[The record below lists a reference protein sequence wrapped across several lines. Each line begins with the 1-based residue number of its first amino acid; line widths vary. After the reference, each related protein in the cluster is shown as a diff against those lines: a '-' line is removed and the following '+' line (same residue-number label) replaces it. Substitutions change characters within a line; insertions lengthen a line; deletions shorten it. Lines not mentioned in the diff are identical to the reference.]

1 MFQPMNFQGESGL
14 LNGHLFQKL
23 ILLKIF
29 EIWLPFEKYLNGL
42 VLRIIPDVYWAPR
55 ITVMI
60 ASCILLIAFFFIVYL
75 IFEDLK
81 VSFVSALWI
90 VCHPWYA
97 WLSGTPMLEMYY
109 LSFLFV
115 GLVFLFY
122 WLKTLNNSLLF
133 WAGVSFLF
141 ASGFHV
147 QSWLYINSIIILT
160 VAFYIHRNKLNTLTL
175 GWLTGFLFLSNLFI
189 LSYEIF
195 ELITKGSLF
204 AFLQGHTNY
213 SKIFYG
219 GYNVSLLDKLLY
231 YPFLIIQNISPVS
244 WILIITAL
252 FLLWR
257 QAELKFRWFPFSLC
271 VVTLIINSIMNVFS
285 VPATAAPG
293 RYSIFFVL
301 QLAPYISYTVVL
313 PIANPS
319 GITKYY
325 RVIGTILFLL
335 AILGSTN
342 KIYEFPNGMS
352 NDAIQVGKFIKSRL
366 DSITSDKIGYMV

>member
-1 MFQPMNFQGESGL
+1 MCSRRNLSKTTVY
-14 LNGHLFQKL
+14 LFILIGIKL
-23 ILLKIF
+23 IIQLTLYRKGFISVSADEF
-29 EIWLPFEKYLNGL
+29 SRGIRAAKWALIPKVDIAKDFNEIWLPFEKYLNGL

-147 QSWLYINSIIILT
+147 QSWVYINSIIILT

-195 ELITKGSLF
+195 EFNYKRLTICFFTRPYKLF
-204 AFLQGHTNY
+204 KDFL
-213 SKIFYG
+213 
-219 GYNVSLLDKLLY
+219 
-231 YPFLIIQNISPVS
+231 
-244 WILIITAL
+244 
-252 FLLWR
+252 R
-257 QAELKFRWFPFSLC
+257 R
-271 VVTLIINSIMNVFS
+271 
-285 VPATAAPG
+285 
-293 RYSIFFVL
+293 L
-301 QLAPYISYTVVL
+301 QRFT
-313 PIANPS
+313 
-319 GITKYY
+319 T
-325 RVIGTILFLL
+325 R
-335 AILGSTN
+335 
-342 KIYEFPNGMS
+342 
-352 NDAIQVGKFIKSRL
+352 
-366 DSITSDKIGYMV
+366 